1 MYILELVIYYGLEYS
16 DQIYYL
22 YNINY
27 LFVIK
32 HIVYKYLFLFY
43 SIIFHVNINVRLK
56 LFSAPGMQK
65 SRSSTNIQQGFM
77 SKRIWKGRSKSQTRT
92 NAVTSPWA
100 PLVNDLT
107 LIYY

>member
-27 LFVIK
+27 LFIIIL
-32 HIVYKYLFLFY
+32 IVYKYLFY
-43 SIIFHVNINVRLK
+43 SVILYINCNVRLK

-100 PLVNDLT
+100 PLVNVLALT
-107 LIYY
+107 Y